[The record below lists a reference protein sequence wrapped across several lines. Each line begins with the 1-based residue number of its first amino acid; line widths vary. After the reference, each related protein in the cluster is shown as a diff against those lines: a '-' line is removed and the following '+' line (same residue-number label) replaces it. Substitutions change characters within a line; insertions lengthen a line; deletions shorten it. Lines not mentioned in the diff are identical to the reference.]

1 MRTST
6 VIVIIVLAMFTGS
19 SGNPAV
25 DIARVMNGA
34 STIARVFVDED
45 KAESAGMLAAMV
57 AFPFAVSAAALKAW
71 AADQFKTPS

>member
-6 VIVIIVLAMFTGS
+6 LIVVIVLAMFMGS

-34 STIARVFVDED
+34 SSVARIFVDDE

-71 AADQFKTPS
+71 AADQFKIPS